1 LFFSSVKIDSL
12 DLKKFSTLNSK
23 AIAYLRSLAH
33 TLNPVVRIGNKG
45 LSASVI
51 KEIDLNLNAHEL
63 IKIKI
68 QNDDKSV
75 RESMLSEICE
85 ALRATAVHHIGLQV
99 IVYRQ
104 ASEPKIVIP
113 K

>member
-1 LFFSSVKIDSL
+1 M
-12 DLKKFSTLNSK
+12 NSK

-33 TLNPVVRIGNKG
+33 ALNPVVRIGNKG

-68 QNDDKSV
+68 HNDDRSV
-75 RESMLSEICE
+75 RESMLSEICG
-85 ALRATAVHHIGLQV
+85 ALQATAVHHIGLQI
-99 IVYRQ
+99 IVYRE
-104 ASEPKIVIP
+104 ASDPKIIIP

>member
-1 LFFSSVKIDSL
+1 M
-12 DLKKFSTLNSK
+12 NSK

-51 KEIDLNLNAHEL
+51 KEIELNLNAHEL

-68 QNDDKSV
+68 QNDDRSA
-75 RESMLSEICE
+75 RESMLSEICV
-85 ALRATAVHHIGLQV
+85 ALKATAVHHIGLQI

-104 ASEPKIVIP
+104 ATESKIVIP

>member
-1 LFFSSVKIDSL
+1 
-12 DLKKFSTLNSK
+12 LNSK

-33 TLNPVVRIGNKG
+33 ALNPVVRIGNKG

-68 QNDDKSV
+68 HNDDRSV
-75 RESMLSEICE
+75 RESMLSEICG
-85 ALRATAVHHIGLQV
+85 ALQATAVHHIGLQI
-99 IVYRQ
+99 IVYRE
-104 ASEPKIVIP
+104 ASDPKIIIP

>member
-1 LFFSSVKIDSL
+1 MLLHPSLASSCSFHLLKSILL

-51 KEIDLNLNAHEL
+51 KEIEL
-63 IKIKI
+63 K
-68 QNDDKSV
+68 
-75 RESMLSEICE
+75 
-85 ALRATAVHHIGLQV
+85 ATAVHHIGLQI

>member
-1 LFFSSVKIDSL
+1 M
-12 DLKKFSTLNSK
+12 NSK
-23 AIAYLRSLAH
+23 TIAYLRSLAH

-45 LSASVI
+45 LSPTVL

-85 ALRATAVHHIGLQV
+85 ALKATAVHHIGLQV
-99 IVYRQ
+99 IVYR
-104 ASEPKIVIP
+104 AATEPKIMLP

>member
-1 LFFSSVKIDSL
+1 M
-12 DLKKFSTLNSK
+12 NSK

-45 LSASVI
+45 LTDSVI
-51 KEIDLNLNAHEL
+51 KEIDLNLKAHEL

-75 RESMLSEICE
+75 RESMLNEICE
-85 ALRATAVHHIGLQV
+85 ALQAIAVHHIGLQI
-99 IVYRQ
+99 IVYRA
-104 ASEPKIVIP
+104 ASEPKIVLP

>member
-1 LFFSSVKIDSL
+1 
-12 DLKKFSTLNSK
+12 
-23 AIAYLRSLAH
+23 
-33 TLNPVVRIGNKG
+33 VVRIGNKG

-68 QNDDKSV
+68 QNDDRSF
-75 RESMLSEICE
+75 RESMLSEICG
-85 ALRATAVHHIGLQV
+85 ALQATAVHHIGLQI
-99 IVYRQ
+99 IVYRE

>member
-1 LFFSSVKIDSL
+1 M
-12 DLKKFSTLNSK
+12 NSK

-33 TLNPVVRIGNKG
+33 TFNPVVRIGNKG

-75 RESMLSEICE
+75 RESMLSEICG
-85 ALRATAVHHIGLQV
+85 ALQATAVHHIGLQI

-104 ASEPKIVIP
+104 ASKPKIVIP

>member
-1 LFFSSVKIDSL
+1 M
-12 DLKKFSTLNSK
+12 NSK
-23 AIAYLRSLAH
+23 AIAHLRSLAH

-51 KEIDLNLNAHEL
+51 KEIDLNLKAHEL

-68 QNDDKSV
+68 QNDDRSV
-75 RESMLSEICE
+75 RESILGEICD
-85 ALRATAVHHIGLQV
+85 ALQATAIHHIGLQI
-99 IVYRQ
+99 IVYR
-104 ASEPKIVIP
+104 ATTEPKITLP

>member
-1 LFFSSVKIDSL
+1 M
-12 DLKKFSTLNSK
+12 NSK

-45 LSASVI
+45 LTASVI
-51 KEIDLNLNAHEL
+51 KEIDLSLHAHEL

-85 ALRATAVHHIGLQV
+85 ALKATAIHHIGLQI
-99 IVYRQ
+99 IVYRE
-104 ASEPKIVIP
+104 AVAPKIILP

>member
-1 LFFSSVKIDSL
+1 M
-12 DLKKFSTLNSK
+12 NSK

-45 LSASVI
+45 LTSSVI
-51 KEIDLNLNAHEL
+51 KEIDLSLKAHEL

-68 QNDDKSV
+68 QNDEKSV
-75 RESMLSEICE
+75 RESMLNEICE
-85 ALRATAVHHIGLQV
+85 ALQATAVHHIGLQ
-99 IVYRQ
+99 ITIYRA
-104 ASEPKIVIP
+104 ASEPKIVLP

>member
-1 LFFSSVKIDSL
+1 M
-12 DLKKFSTLNSK
+12 NSK

-45 LSASVI
+45 LTESVL
-51 KEIDLNLNAHEL
+51 KEIDLNLQAHEL
-63 IKIKI
+63 IKIKV

-75 RESMLSEICE
+75 RGSMLTQICE
-85 ALRATAVHHIGLQV
+85 TLEATAVHHIGYQ
-99 IVYRQ
+99 IIIYRALHQ
-104 ASEPKIVIP
+104 PKIILS

>member
-1 LFFSSVKIDSL
+1 M
-12 DLKKFSTLNSK
+12 
-23 AIAYLRSLAH
+23 
-33 TLNPVVRIGNKG
+33 VRIGNKG

-68 QNDDKSV
+68 QNDDRSV
-75 RESMLSEICE
+75 RESMLIEICGT
-85 ALRATAVHHIGLQV
+85 LQATAVHHIGLQI

>member
-1 LFFSSVKIDSL
+1 M
-12 DLKKFSTLNSK
+12 NSK

-45 LSASVI
+45 LTASVM
-51 KEIDLNLNAHEL
+51 KEIDLSLKAHEL

-68 QNDDKSV
+68 QNDEKSV
-75 RESMLSEICE
+75 RESMLNEICE
-85 ALRATAVHHIGLQV
+85 ALQATAVHHIGLQI
-99 IVYRQ
+99 IVYR
-104 ASEPKIVIP
+104 AAAEPKIVFP

>member
-1 LFFSSVKIDSL
+1 M
-12 DLKKFSTLNSK
+12 NSK

-45 LSASVI
+45 LTSSVI
-51 KEIDLNLNAHEL
+51 KEIDLSLKAHEL

-68 QNDDKSV
+68 QNDEKSV
-75 RESMLSEICE
+75 RESMLNEICE
-85 ALRATAVHHIGLQV
+85 VLQATAVHHIGLQI
-99 IVYRQ
+99 IVYRT
-104 ASEPKIVIP
+104 ASEPKIVLP

>member
-1 LFFSSVKIDSL
+1 M
-12 DLKKFSTLNSK
+12 NSK

-45 LSASVI
+45 LTSSVI
-51 KEIDLNLNAHEL
+51 KEIDLSLKAHEL

-68 QNDDKSV
+68 QNDEKSV
-75 RESMLSEICE
+75 RESMLNEICE
-85 ALRATAVHHIGLQV
+85 ALQSTAVHHIGLQI
-99 IVYRQ
+99 IVYRA
-104 ASEPKIVIP
+104 ASEPKIVFP

>member
-1 LFFSSVKIDSL
+1 M
-12 DLKKFSTLNSK
+12 NSK

-33 TLNPVVRIGNKG
+33 ALNPVVRIGNKG

-68 QNDDKSV
+68 HNDDRSV
-75 RESMLSEICE
+75 RESMLSEICG
-85 ALRATAVHHIGLQV
+85 ALQATAVNHIGLQI
-99 IVYRQ
+99 IVYRE
-104 ASEPKIVIP
+104 ASDPKIVIP

>member
-1 LFFSSVKIDSL
+1 
-12 DLKKFSTLNSK
+12 LNSK

-45 LSASVI
+45 LTASVI
-51 KEIDLNLNAHEL
+51 KEIDINLKAHEL

-68 QNDDKSV
+68 QNDDKSI
-75 RESMLSEICE
+75 RESMLNEICE
-85 ALRATAVHHIGLQV
+85 ALQAIAVHHIGLQI
-99 IVYRQ
+99 IVYRE
-104 ASEPKIVIP
+104 ASEPKIAVP

>member
-1 LFFSSVKIDSL
+1 M
-12 DLKKFSTLNSK
+12 NSK

-45 LSASVI
+45 LTSSVI
-51 KEIDLNLNAHEL
+51 KEIDLSLKAHEL

-68 QNDDKSV
+68 QNDEKSV
-75 RESMLSEICE
+75 RESMLNEICE
-85 ALRATAVHHIGLQV
+85 VLQATAIHHIGLQI
-99 IVYRQ
+99 IVYRA
-104 ASEPKIVIP
+104 ASEPKIVLP

>member
-1 LFFSSVKIDSL
+1 M
-12 DLKKFSTLNSK
+12 NSK

-45 LSASVI
+45 LSAPVI

-68 QNDDKSV
+68 QNDDRSV
-75 RESMLSEICE
+75 RESMLGEICT
-85 ALRATAVHHIGLQV
+85 ALQATAVHHIGLQI
-99 IVYRQ
+99 IVYRE